1 MFGYGSLV
9 APGRVTLD
17 RTVRAGGFVTD
28 LRGMARGW
36 GVAMDNR
43 RDLPAYKYYL
53 DPAGVRL
60 PVHVAFLDIRPADD
74 PAATVNGLCLPV
86 DAATLAALDLRERN
100 YTRVEVTD
108 QISADAGAA
117 PVFTYVGSAAGRERL
132 HGARDSGTAVI
143 HAGYLDS
150 VRAGFRA
157 LGEPELAACES
168 SLAPDGL
175 PIMDLTRHDLA

>member
-28 LRGMARGW
+28 LRGMVRGW

-53 DPAGVRL
+53 DPAGGR
-60 PVHVAFLDIRPADD
+60 PAVHVAFLDIRMADD
-74 PAATVNGLCLPV
+74 PEATVNGLCLPV
-86 DAATLAALDLRERN
+86 DAATLDALDLRERN

-108 QISADAGAA
+108 QIAADAGGT
-117 PVFTYVGSAAGRERL
+117 PVFTYVGSVAGRERL
-132 HGARDSGTAVI
+132 RHARAGGTAVI
-143 HAGYLDS
+143 HAGYLES
-150 VRAGFRA
+150 VRAGFQA
-157 LGEPELAACES
+157 LGKSELAACEP

-175 PIMDLTRHDLA
+175 PVVDLTRHDLA